1 MSAFEVVMLVCF
13 GAAWPVS
20 IYKSYTSRQN
30 SGKSF
35 FFLVIVFI
43 GYLSG
48 IIHKLVYST
57 DYVIALYILNFAMV
71 FADMM
76 LYIRNRRLMIA
87 ERAKEGFDKS
97 LKNNN

>member
-1 MSAFEVVMLVCF
+1 MSVFEVVMLVCF

-20 IYKSYTSRQN
+20 ICKSYTSRQN

-35 FFLVIVFI
+35 LFLVIVLV

-48 IIHKLVYST
+48 IIHKLAYSP
-57 DYVIALYILNFAMV
+57 DYVTVLYILNFTMV

-76 LYIRNRRLMIA
+76 LYLRNRRFMAA
-87 ERAKEGFDKS
+87 ESAKEGF
-97 LKNNN
+97 NN